1 MSKTSSR
8 QEAPTRHGRA
18 SALGHV
24 NAWAMRF
31 LPSVPPQGDELRR
44 ALVTAA
50 VACLFV
56 VVAPGYA
63 LLAWLFEQPPAIYYG
78 LAIGAAVACMCALAL
93 LKKGRFSAAA
103 WALLLA
109 GTSAV
114 GVTAVREGASSQAAG
129 NLVLP
134 VVMAALIVGWRAAL
148 AIGLPGVGLIVVLGV
163 LERLGL
169 YHPAAAPHAFGV
181 FALVQ
186 VGAVMMMLLV
196 FDGVRLGL
204 VEAQREL
211 EAQLAQ
217 SHRLEA
223 VGRVA
228 GGVAHDFNNLLTIIV
243 ANASLMAD
251 SSANDASVAE
261 IRAAAQR
268 GSQLTKQLLAFSRQ
282 QKLEPRAFDLAAL
295 VTEERAMLARLIPE
309 SIRIEVTTPPGP
321 VWAHAD
327 PGQISQVVLN
337 LVVNAR
343 DAMPA
348 GGTLHINVARGADER
363 VLLDVRDTGVGMDAH
378 TLERAFEPFF
388 TTKGAVGTGLGLA
401 TVHGIV
407 TQSGGQIRV
416 RSGAGGTEFEVS
428 LPAAKAPEGPIRQ
441 SSGELPKLR
450 RKLILLVEDDDGVRV
465 ATTRLLKA
473 LGHDVVACAEIGT
486 ALATWQKDGAR
497 IDLILSDV
505 VMPGGGGP
513 ELVRALPPEGAARVL
528 FMSGYTNDAL
538 QAPELAGVPFIAKP
552 FTQRELARKLEEV
565 LAPQLDLDDVS
576 ALRRARR
583 ADGGP
588 AGRN

>member
-1 MSKTSSR
+1 MSKTSPR
-8 QEAPTRHGRA
+8 PQDAPRRWRA
-18 SALGHV
+18 SALGEL
-24 NAWAMRF
+24 NAWALRF
-31 LPSVPPQGDELRR
+31 LPRVPPQGDELRR

-50 VACLFV
+50 VACLFA
-56 VVAPGYA
+56 VVAPVYA
-63 LLAWLFEQPPAIYYG
+63 LLSALFEQPPAIYYG
-78 LAIGAAVACMCALAL
+78 LALEAALACVGALAL
-93 LKKGRFSAAA
+93 LKKGRFRAAA
-103 WALLLA
+103 WLLLLA
-109 GTSAV
+109 GTAAV
-114 GVTAVREGASSQAAG
+114 TTTAICEGASSQAAG

-148 AIGLPGVGLIVVLGV
+148 AIGLPSLALIILLGV
-163 LERLGL
+163 LERFGL
-169 YHPAAAPHAFGV
+169 YHPTATAHAFGV

-186 VGAVMMMLLV
+186 VSAITMMLLV

-217 SHRLEA
+217 AHRLEA

-243 ANASLMAD
+243 ANASLMAE
-251 SSANDASVAE
+251 SSASDASVAE

-268 GSQLTKQLLAFSRQ
+268 GAQLTKQLLAFSRQ

-309 SIRIEVTTPPGP
+309 SIRIEVTRPQGP
-321 VWAHAD
+321 AWAHAD
-327 PGQISQVVLN
+327 PGQISQVILN

-343 DAMPA
+343 DAMPE
-348 GGTLHINVARGADER
+348 GGTLHITVTRAGER
-363 VLLDVRDTGVGMDAH
+363 VVLHVRDTGAGMDAH

-388 TTKGAVGTGLGLA
+388 TTKGSVGTGLGLA

-407 TQSGGQIRV
+407 TQSGGEIRV
-416 RSGAGGTEFEVS
+416 RSGAGGTEFEIS
-428 LPAAKAPEGPIRQ
+428 LPAGQPLEGQIRQ

-473 LGHDVVACAEIGT
+473 LGHDVTACADLTT
-486 ALATWQKDGAR
+486 ALAAWQKDSAT

-513 ELVRALPPEGAARVL
+513 ELVRALPAEGAARVL

-538 QAPELAGVPFIAKP
+538 HAPDLAKVPFIAKP
-552 FTQRELARKLEEV
+552 FTQRELARKLDEV
-565 LAPQLDLDDVS
+565 MAPPLDLEDVS
-576 ALRRARR
+576 ALRRERAR
-583 ADGGP
+583 DGGP
-588 AGRN
+588 ATRN

>member
-1 MSKTSSR
+1 
-8 QEAPTRHGRA
+8 
-18 SALGHV
+18 
-24 NAWAMRF
+24 MRF
-31 LPSVPPQGDELRR
+31 LPRVPPQGDELRR

-50 VACLFV
+50 VACLFA
-56 VVAPGYA
+56 VVAPVYA
-63 LLAWLFEQPPAIYYG
+63 LLSALFEPPPAIYYG
-78 LAIGAAVACMCALAL
+78 LAIGTAIACSYALVMLKRGRFRTAAWLLLVTGTAAVA
-93 LKKGRFSAAA
+93 
-103 WALLLA
+103 
-109 GTSAV
+109 T
-114 GVTAVREGASSQAAG
+114 TAIREGASSQAAG

-148 AIGLPGVGLIVVLGV
+148 AIGLPGLALIILLSV
-163 LERLGL
+163 LEKVGV
-169 YHPAAAPHAFGV
+169 YHPVVTAHALGV

-186 VGAVMMMLLV
+186 VSAITMMLLV

-217 SHRLEA
+217 AHRLEA

-251 SSANDASVAE
+251 SSASDASVAE

-268 GSQLTKQLLAFSRQ
+268 GAQLTRQLLAFSRQ
-282 QKLEPRAFDLAAL
+282 QKLEPRAFDLATL
-295 VTEERAMLARLIPE
+295 VTEERVLLARLIPE
-309 SIRIEVTTPPGP
+309 SIRIEVTRPPGP

-327 PGQISQVVLN
+327 PGQISQVILN

-348 GGTLHINVARGADER
+348 GGTLNISVARGAAER
-363 VLLDVRDTGVGMDAH
+363 VVLHVRDTGAGMDAH

-388 TTKGAVGTGLGLA
+388 TTKGSVGTGLGLA

-407 TQSGGQIRV
+407 TQSGGEIRV
-416 RSGAGGTEFEVS
+416 RSGAEGTAFEVT
-428 LPAAKAPEGPIRQ
+428 LPAGQAPEGQIRQ

-450 RKLILLVEDDDGVRV
+450 RKMILLVEDDDGVRV

-473 LGHDVVACAEIGT
+473 LGHDVTACADIT
-486 ALATWQKDGAR
+486 AALAAWQKDATK

-513 ELVRALPPEGAARVL
+513 ELVRALPREAAARVL

-538 QAPELAGVPFIAKP
+538 QAPDLAGIPFIAKP
-552 FTQRELARKLEEV
+552 FTQRELAHKLDEV
-565 LAPQLDLDDVS
+565 MTAAVDLDDVS
-576 ALRRARR
+576 ELRRARAR
-583 ADGGP
+583 DGGP
-588 AGRN
+588 ATRN

>member
-1 MSKTSSR
+1 MSKIAPR
-8 QEAPTRHGRA
+8 QQAQARPRRAP
-18 SALGHV
+18 ALGRV
-24 NAWAMRF
+24 NAWFMRF
-31 LPSVPPQGDELRR
+31 LPAVPPQGDELRR

-50 VACLFV
+50 VACLFAL
-56 VVAPGYA
+56 VAPVYTV
-63 LLAWLFEQPPAIYYG
+63 LAGLFEQPPAIYYG
-78 LAIGAAVACMCALAL
+78 LALETAVACTGAL
-93 LKKGRFSAAA
+93 LLLKRGRFGAAA
-103 WALLLA
+103 WLLLLA
-109 GTSAV
+109 GTSACV
-114 GVTAVREGASSQAAG
+114 TTAVREGASSQAAG

-134 VVMAALIVGWRAAL
+134 VVMAALIVGWRAAIT
-148 AIGLPGVGLIVVLGV
+148 IGLPSVALIITLGV
-163 LERLGL
+163 LERLGIF
-169 YHPAAAPHAFGV
+169 HPGPATHGLGV

-186 VGAVMMMLLV
+186 LGSVTMMLLV

-204 VEAQREL
+204 LEAQREL
-211 EAQLAQ
+211 EAQLGQA
-217 SHRLEA
+217 HRLEA

-261 IRAAAQR
+261 IRSAAQR
-268 GSQLTKQLLAFSRQ
+268 GAQLTKQLLAFSRQ

-309 SIRIEVTTPPGP
+309 SIRIEVTRPQGP

-327 PGQISQVVLN
+327 PGQISQVILN

-343 DAMPA
+343 DAMPK
-348 GGTLHINVARGADER
+348 GGTLHVGVARAPGER
-363 VLLDVRDTGVGMDAH
+363 VVLHVRDTGAGMDAH

-388 TTKGAVGTGLGLA
+388 TTKGSVGTGLGLA

-416 RSGAGGTEFEVS
+416 RSGADGTEFEVS
-428 LPAAKAPEGPIRQ
+428 LPAGQAPEGPIRQ
-441 SSGELPKLR
+441 SSGEMPKLR

-465 ATTRLLKA
+465 STTRLLKA
-473 LGHDVVACAEIGT
+473 LGHDVTACADITT
-486 ALATWQKDGAR
+486 AFEAWQKDSAK

-513 ELVRALPPEGAARVL
+513 DLVRALPPEGAARVL

-538 QAPELAGVPFIAKP
+538 QAPDLAGVPFISKP
-552 FTQRELARKLEEV
+552 FTQRELARKLDEV
-565 LAPQLDLDDVS
+565 MAARLDIEDVS
-576 ALRRARR
+576 ALRRARAR
-583 ADGGP
+583 DGGP
-588 AGRN
+588 ATRN

>member
-1 MSKTSSR
+1 MSKTSPR
-8 QEAPTRHGRA
+8 PQVEPRRWRA
-18 SALGHV
+18 AALGHL
-24 NAWAMRF
+24 NALAMRF
-31 LPSVPPQGDELRR
+31 LPRVPPQGDELRR

-50 VACLFV
+50 VACLFTI
-56 VVAPGYA
+56 VAPVYA
-63 LLAWLFEQPPAIYYG
+63 LLSALFERPPAIYYS
-78 LAIGAAVACMCALAL
+78 LALGAALGCSCALVLLKQGRFRAAAWLLLLTGTAAVA
-93 LKKGRFSAAA
+93 
-103 WALLLA
+103 
-109 GTSAV
+109 T
-114 GVTAVREGASSQAAG
+114 TAIREGASSQAAG

-148 AIGLPGVGLIVVLGV
+148 AIGLPSLALIILLSV
-163 LERLGL
+163 LENVGV
-169 YHPAAAPHAFGV
+169 YHPVATTHAIGV

-186 VGAVMMMLLV
+186 VSAITMMLLV

-217 SHRLEA
+217 AHRLEA

-251 SSANDASVAE
+251 SSSNDASVAE

-268 GSQLTKQLLAFSRQ
+268 GAQLTRQLLAFSRQ

-309 SIRIEVTTPPGP
+309 SIRIEVTRPQGP

-343 DAMPA
+343 DAMA
-348 GGTLHINVARGADER
+348 SGGTLHISVARADGDR
-363 VLLDVRDTGVGMDAH
+363 VVLHVRDTGAGMDAH

-388 TTKGAVGTGLGLA
+388 TTKGSVGTGLGLA

-416 RSGAGGTEFEVS
+416 RSGAEGTEFEVT
-428 LPAAKAPEGPIRQ
+428 LPAGQAPEGQIRQ

-450 RKLILLVEDDDGVRV
+450 RKMILLVEDDDGVRV

-473 LGHDVVACAEIGT
+473 LGHEVTACADITT
-486 ALATWQKDGAR
+486 ALAAWQKDAAK

-513 ELVRALPPEGAARVL
+513 ELVRALPRQGAARVL

-538 QAPELAGVPFIAKP
+538 QAPDLSGIPFIAKP
-552 FTQRELARKLEEV
+552 FTQRELARKLDEV
-565 LAPQLDLDDVS
+565 MTAAVDLDDIS
-576 ALRRARR
+576 ELRRARAR
-583 ADGGP
+583 DGGP
-588 AGRN
+588 ATRN